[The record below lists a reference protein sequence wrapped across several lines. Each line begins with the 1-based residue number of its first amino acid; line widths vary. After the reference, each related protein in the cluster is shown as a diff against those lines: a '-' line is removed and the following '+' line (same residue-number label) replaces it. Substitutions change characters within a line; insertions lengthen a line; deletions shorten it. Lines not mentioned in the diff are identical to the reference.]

1 MITHFWSVE
10 LCSQL
15 ELVINLQSDGL
26 GVGEKY
32 LRLEFVYMS
41 VFVNCGVSLNA

>member
-1 MITHFWSVE
+1 MVTHFWSVD

-26 GVGEKY
+26 EVGEKD
-32 LRLEFVYMS
+32 LRLEFVSMN
-41 VFVNCGVSLNA
+41 VFVNVESA